1 MSIEEVYRYID
12 VVSQN
17 AFLGLT
23 PQPLLQRPLPLPSH
37 CPTLPA
43 GGTKLTK
50 PSILSDGR
58 SGIRLV
64 NNEAGHR
71 LECTW

>member
-23 PQPLLQRPLPLPSH
+23 PSLSSNDRYPFQALPYPQVEQS
-37 CPTLPA
+37 
-43 GGTKLTK
+43 
-50 PSILSDGR
+50 
-58 SGIRLV
+58 
-64 NNEAGHR
+64 
-71 LECTW
+71 

>member
-23 PQPLLQRPLPLPSH
+23 PSLSSNDRYSFQATALPYPQVEKS
-37 CPTLPA
+37 
-43 GGTKLTK
+43 
-50 PSILSDGR
+50 
-58 SGIRLV
+58 
-64 NNEAGHR
+64 
-71 LECTW
+71 